1 VSWHLLH
8 WAETMRARKK
18 KKRKNDVEVDGA
30 SLPQHVGSNAKVR
43 RKKRGPSVREKADAA
58 VTAKLS
64 QEQRNVLIFG
74 MYSQAQKTL
83 EREGRERFSKKEI
96 LPLLDQIRDATG
108 EADLTWDSV
117 QRRVGRIR
125 EKETLTRLPG
135 SERKSK
141 FTPEVETKTVEVLR
155 SFGGDV
161 SRSHVFDVVKAEMGS
176 PFMPAKSTFLRHLNN
191 GNFKRKRVRYRPK
204 LTESHMEKRVA
215 FAKANLEDP
224 VAKEERIVFVDEKRF
239 EATSAGVLTM
249 PVGDLTP
256 RRAVQSKTNPVFVMV
271 LVGVMKPQNS
281 FDGVVGMHPFVERI
295 AAGRNSKNREKGTI
309 ELKAF
314 NVTGQTYIEAFEK
327 SIFPQLQI

>member
-1 VSWHLLH
+1 V
-8 WAETMRARKK
+8 MPR
-18 KKRKNDVEVDGA
+18 
-30 SLPQHVGSNAKVR
+30 
-43 RKKRGPSVREKADAA
+43 
-58 VTAKLS
+58 
-64 QEQRNVLIFG
+64 
-74 MYSQAQKTL
+74 
-83 EREGRERFSKKEI
+83 
-96 LPLLDQIRDATG
+96 
-108 EADLTWDSV
+108 EADLTCDSV

-204 LTESHMEKRVA
+204 LTESHMVKRVA

-224 VAKEERIVFVDEKRF
+224 VAKEERIFVDEKRF